1 MSSAYFLLSEKASFA
16 ANLFCQEIGE
26 MIMTKCVPCAL
37 LSRLLMFSIRGFQMK
52 GDR

>member
-1 MSSAYFLLSEKASFA
+1 MSSAYFFLSEKASFA

-26 MIMTKCVPCAL
+26 VIMTKCVPCAL